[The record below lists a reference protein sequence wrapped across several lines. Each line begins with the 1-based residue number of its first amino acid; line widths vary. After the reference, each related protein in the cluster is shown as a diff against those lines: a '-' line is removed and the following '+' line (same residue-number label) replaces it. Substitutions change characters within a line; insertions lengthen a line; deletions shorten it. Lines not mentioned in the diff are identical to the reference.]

1 MPMPCDTPRAHAA
14 PAGPRAPVPLEAKLT
29 FLRQPASYPEPAYR
43 VETIETHMAWVFLTT
58 HHAYKLKK
66 PVCYDGI
73 DFRSLAARHHF
84 CAEEL
89 RLNRRLAP
97 DVYLG
102 LVPLTLADS
111 GYLAL
116 GGDGEIVDWLVR
128 MRRLPHQFML
138 DHIVRH
144 GRACPRDMHAIAARL
159 VEFFQSLAPV
169 DIDGSAY
176 RERYARQ
183 IAACAHEL
191 LQPAYRLPAAHVRL
205 VCHRQHSALDRLA
218 TRIDWRVADGFV
230 VEGHGDLRPEHI
242 CLYPTPVVID
252 CLEFSRPLRLLD
264 RADEIAFLAL
274 ETERLGAPALGAAL
288 VQQYRAVS
296 HDRPPPGLLHFYQSY
311 RAIVRA
317 ALAVAHLK
325 EAQFRYSPKWA
336 AIAMHYLQL
345 AERHQNWRA
354 RAAG

>member
-1 MPMPCDTPRAHAA
+1 MAKMSEPTRDQPA
-14 PAGPRAPVPLEAKLT
+14 PALAGEPVPLEAKLT
-29 FLRQPASYPEPAYR
+29 FLRQPSSYPESPYR
-43 VETIETHMAWVFLTT
+43 VEAIETHMAWVFLTT

-66 PVCYDGI
+66 PVCYDGV
-73 DFRSLAARHHF
+73 DFRTVAARHHF
-84 CAEEL
+84 CEEEL

-102 LVPLTLADS
+102 VVPLTLNAD
-111 GYLAL
+111 GHLEL
-116 GGDGEIVDWLVR
+116 GGNGEVVDWLVR
-128 MRRLPHQFML
+128 MRRLPGKFML
-138 DHIVRH
+138 DYVLRH
-144 GRACPRDMHAIAARL
+144 GHASTRDMQCVATRL
-159 VEFFQSLAPV
+159 VAFFQSLPAI

-176 RERYARQ
+176 RDRYARQ
-183 IAACAHEL
+183 IASCAHEL

-218 TRIDWRVADGFV
+218 SRIDWRVADGFV
-230 VEGHGDLRPEHI
+230 IEGHGDLRPEHI
-242 CLYPTPVVID
+242 CLYPTPAIID
-252 CLEFSRPLRLLD
+252 CLEFSRTLRIVD

-274 ETERLGAPALGAAL
+274 ETERMGAPALAAVL
-288 VQQYRAVS
+288 IQQYRALS
-296 HDRPPPGLLHFYQSY
+296 HDRPPPALLHFYQSY

-336 AIAMHYLQL
+336 ASAMNYLQL

-354 RAAG
+354 RS

>member
-1 MPMPCDTPRAHAA
+1 MPPEPQ
-14 PAGPRAPVPLEAKLT
+14 APVPLEARLT

-43 VETIETHMAWVFLTT
+43 IETIETHMAWVFLTP

-66 PVCYDGI
+66 PVCTSDM
-73 DFRSLAARHHF
+73 DFRSVAARHYF
-84 CAEEL
+84 CSEEL

-102 LVPLTLADS
+102 VVPLSLDGS

-128 MRRLPHQFML
+128 MRRLPHECML
-138 DHIVRH
+138 DHVLRH
-144 GRACPRDMHAIAARL
+144 GRATPHNLQSIAARL

-169 DIDGSAY
+169 DIDGAAY

-191 LQPAYRLPAAHVRL
+191 LQPRYRLPAAHVRL

-218 TRIDWRVADGFV
+218 ARIDWRVADGFV

-242 CLYPTPVVID
+242 CLVQTPVVID
-252 CLEFSRPLRLLD
+252 CLEFSRTLRVLD

-274 ETERLGAPALGAAL
+274 EIERLGAPALGAAL
-288 VQQYRAVS
+288 VQHYRAVS

-317 ALAVAHLK
+317 TLAVAHLK

-345 AERHQNWRA
+345 AERHQNWRL
-354 RAAG
+354 RSAG